1 MKWIV
6 DSVVK
11 SKCLLARRGHRSTYV
26 RGRTSATVV
35 GLQLLF
41 FLCQPD
47 FSLQS
52 YTVLWK
58 EIISW
63 TPSGYVLEKISFQS
77 TNCWN
82 TMRALRLFQGH
93 WLARASYKILIT
105 VYRRV
110 RSMMM
115 IEVKRHTSTGL
126 QFLRTVRDNNPRG
139 SIVTMH
145 YSISEVAY
153 STSRETTF
161 DTLWNLAL
169 VSVFFASETRE
180 TFSPSWLLQPG
191 LKVNFYSQ
199 LVPLTGS
206 KSLLPAGGFVWD

>member
-6 DSVVK
+6 HVWPACVCRFRRQIKVSPRSSRSPVDVRAWSY
-11 SKCLLARRGHRSTYV
+11 KCHRRRLT
-26 RGRTSATVV
+26 
-35 GLQLLF
+35 QLLF

-58 EIISW
+58 QIISW

-126 QFLRTVRDNNPRG
+126 QFIRTVRDNNPRG

-145 YSISEVAY
+145 YSIAGSG
-153 STSRETTF
+153 
-161 DTLWNLAL
+161 
-169 VSVFFASETRE
+169 
-180 TFSPSWLLQPG
+180 LQ
-191 LKVNFYSQ
+191 LQ
-199 LVPLTGS
+199 
-206 KSLLPAGGFVWD
+206 W